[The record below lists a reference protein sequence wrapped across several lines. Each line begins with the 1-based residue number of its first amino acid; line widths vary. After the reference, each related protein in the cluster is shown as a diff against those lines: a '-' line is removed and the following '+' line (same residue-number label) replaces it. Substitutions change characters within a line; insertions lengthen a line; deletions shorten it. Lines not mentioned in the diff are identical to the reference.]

1 MRIVATFSIV
11 ACDLDKAEWGVAVQS
26 RFFGVGPVVPW
37 AAAKVG
43 AIATQAYANTSY
55 GPRGLD
61 LLRLG
66 LSAEEVVAVLTR
78 DDPGRS
84 QRQLGIIDR
93 EGRAAAYTGGECL
106 DFAGHR
112 VGPNYACQGNIL
124 AGPAVVEE
132 MARSFEE
139 SPGVPL
145 ADRLLRSLVA
155 GQAAG
160 GDRRGMQSAALH
172 VVRPEGGYGGFTD
185 RCITLNVDDHQSPIA
200 ELGRL
205 LRLQRL
211 YFTRPDPT
219 SLLPIEGAVRT
230 ELEDALQKLGYHA
243 PGGNLGV
250 ALERYAST
258 ENFEERYAGPDAVDP
273 ALLAYLREQASAKPS
288 K

>member
-11 ACDLDKAEWGVAVQS
+11 ACDVDRQEWGVGVQS

-66 LSAEEVVAVLTR
+66 LSAEEAVAVLTR

-84 QRQLGIIDR
+84 QRQLGVIDR
-93 EGRAAAYTGGECL
+93 EGRAAAYTGSECL

-112 VGPNYACQGNIL
+112 VGANYACQGNIL
-124 AGPAVVEE
+124 AGPAVVED
-132 MARSFEE
+132 MARAFEQ
-139 SPGVPL
+139 SSDVPL
-145 ADRLLRSLVA
+145 ADRLVRALEA
-155 GQAAG
+155 AQAAG

-172 VVRPEGGYGGFTD
+172 IVRPEGGYAGFTD
-185 RCITLNVDDHQSPIA
+185 RFITLNVDDHPNPIV

-211 YFTRPDPT
+211 YFTRPDPA
-219 SLLPIEGAVRT
+219 SLLPVEGAVRK
-230 ELEDALQKLGYHA
+230 ELEDALQRLGYHVL
-243 PGGNLGV
+243 GGNLGV
-250 ALERYAST
+250 ALERYTAT
-258 ENFEERYAGPDAVDP
+258 ENFEERYAGPDAIDP
-273 ALLAYLREQASAKPS
+273 ALLDYMREQVKTKP
-288 K
+288 